1 MKKIKINYDLIK
13 KINESKKVIR
23 LHKITL
29 ID

>member
-13 KINESKKVIR
+13 KINESKNVIR